1 MWPELQVFLLSMLPL
16 TEIRLA
22 LPLALTIYHLDYLIA
37 YFLTVIGN
45 LIPVVFLL
53 LFLKPFSKW
62 LSKRSKI
69 CERFFNW
76 WFQKTY
82 QKIIKKVK
90 KYGCYLGLILFVA
103 IPLPLTGAWSGS
115 VAAFLFN
122 IPFWKSFSLITI
134 GVMLAGIIILFLTK
148 ICLI

>member
-1 MWPELQVFLLSMLPL
+1 MYSELQVFLLSMLPL
-16 TEIRLA
+16 AELRLA
-22 LPLALTIYHLDYLIA
+22 LPLALTVYHLDYPTA

-62 LSKRSKI
+62 LRKKSKI
-69 CERFFNW
+69 CEQFFNW

-82 QKIIKKVK
+82 QKITKKIK

-115 VAAFLFN
+115 VAAFLLN
-122 IPFWKSFSLITI
+122 IPFWKSFPLIVV